1 MPDNKSSVINIA
13 LVGGET
19 YCKEVLE
26 KTNLGFIDSE
36 VSSRIIAVA
45 DPNPDTP
52 GMALARKLGLKTVS
66 DYYELYLPENHI
78 DLIIILAPG
87 ESILED
93 ILATKPDSIRAMS
106 YYTFEIFWK
115 AIGVQEQKLRER
127 NEEVETILNGIQ
139 DFILV
144 ISPDKEIVEV
154 NETFLH
160 KMGYTKVP
168 FKRSY
173 QKQKI

>member
-13 LVGGET
+13 LVGGRT

-52 GMALARKLGLKTVS
+52 GMAFARELGLKTMS

-78 DLIIILAPG
+78 DLIIILTPG
-87 ESILED
+87 EAILED
-93 ILATKPDSIRAMS
+93 ILPIAR
-106 YYTFEIFWK
+106 
-115 AIGVQEQKLRER
+115 G
-127 NEEVETILNGIQ
+127 
-139 DFILV
+139 
-144 ISPDKEIVEV
+144 
-154 NETFLH
+154 
-160 KMGYTKVP
+160 
-168 FKRSY
+168 
-173 QKQKI
+173 

>member
-78 DLIIILAPG
+78 DLIIIRKIISTLLLFWHLEKAFWRIFLQRSRTVFGPCPI
-87 ESILED
+87 ILSRSFG
-93 ILATKPDSIRAMS
+93 KPLV
-106 YYTFEIFWK
+106 F
-115 AIGVQEQKLRER
+115 R
-127 NEEVETILNGIQ
+127 NK
-139 DFILV
+139 
-144 ISPDKEIVEV
+144 S
-154 NETFLH
+154 
-160 KMGYTKVP
+160 
-168 FKRSY
+168 
-173 QKQKI
+173 